1 MLERCR
7 DDDRVASI
15 SGDCFLPERMQDG
28 LTAEAGGAL
37 GAYRSKYF
45 NMWGW
50 ATWSDRWEGY
60 SLKLDDRSAEDWDAV
75 IERVHGATL
84 EASVWRAI
92 LMALRSEILDTWDF
106 QFAFHSWARGRGHGV
121 PTAKPWSTNLGFDSE
136 ATHTVDVSPVA
147 GLARQEFGRL
157 DVGGELKEDEE
168 LDGLTFYLRHLE
180 GLKLTLWL
188 KEGFLIDDQ
197 DRSERIRSEKQLV
210 ELQRACHERM
220 GIDQQDVGA
229 DSGAG
234 ERGERAGSGEEDLG
248 ICRLRISDFGFGS
261 RRRSALERVARAMGV
276 KGRVVGDPVMVGLL
290 EWWAAGG
297 KGDVV
302 FPPVVAGGRGGRIC
316 RGMRWRWRMGCFR
329 DLRRWCGGRCLRRSS
344 WRWLIPRG
352 GRGVLPS
359 VSPGD
364 AATEVGGGPGCG
376 ATGDRLHHVPK
387 CAGMS
392 MFHHLNA
399 HLSWNDELVHLD
411 GRARADVLAA
421 GVVPFEWKD
430 ERELARIEVLF
441 GHDVSLASAGRL
453 AGREVWWVTCL
464 RDPVARMVSHY
475 NWEMHQRD
483 LAGRGIPTFDD
494 WAAAQGKNWMTRW
507 LGRVVLGWDVNGVED
522 RAIYER
528 VAATLETFWILGMTE
543 DYSEATRPVTEFLGL
558 PAIGKMTN
566 VAGEAYPKRAE
577 VTPEITDRMR
587 ADQALDFELVERWRV
602 A

>member
-1 MLERCR
+1 
-7 DDDRVASI
+7 
-15 SGDCFLPERMQDG
+15 
-28 LTAEAGGAL
+28 
-37 GAYRSKYF
+37 
-45 NMWGW
+45 
-50 ATWSDRWEGY
+50 
-60 SLKLDDRSAEDWDAV
+60 
-75 IERVHGATL
+75 
-84 EASVWRAI
+84 
-92 LMALRSEILDTWDF
+92 
-106 QFAFHSWARGRGHGV
+106 
-121 PTAKPWSTNLGFDSE
+121 
-136 ATHTVDVSPVA
+136 
-147 GLARQEFGRL
+147 
-157 DVGGELKEDEE
+157 
-168 LDGLTFYLRHLE
+168 
-180 GLKLTLWL
+180 
-188 KEGFLIDDQ
+188 
-197 DRSERIRSEKQLV
+197 
-210 ELQRACHERM
+210 
-220 GIDQQDVGA
+220 
-229 DSGAG
+229 
-234 ERGERAGSGEEDLG
+234 
-248 ICRLRISDFGFGS
+248 
-261 RRRSALERVARAMGV
+261 MGV

-302 FPPVVAGGRGGRIC
+302 FPPVVAGGA
-316 RGMRWRWRMGCFR
+316 RWE
-329 DLRRWCGGRCLRRSS
+329 DL
-344 WRWLIPRG
+344 
-352 GRGVLPS
+352 
-359 VSPGD
+359 PGD
-364 AATEVGGGPGCG
+364 AVAVADGLFPGFAEVVRGTVLAPEQLAVAYPEGWGEGFYRPFHREMLRRKWG
-376 ATGDRLHHVPK
+376 AVPDAERPVIVYHHVPK

-453 AGREVWWVTCL
+453 AGREVRWVTCL